1 MNVQTKHKINSTG
14 SMSVEV
20 SQEGNDS
27 VFKLYSYNTVV
38 GYVKNGKVVLVEGGY
53 STTTA
58 KHLAKYREQYGISKE
73 ETYEYNAFIMR
84 AYLDG
89 VDVSGGMNYKVIR
102 D

>member
-14 SMSVEV
+14 SMSVDISEDGAV
-20 SQEGNDS
+20 
-27 VFKLYSYNTVV
+27 KLYSYNTVV
-38 GYVKNGKVVLVEGGY
+38 GYVKNGKVVLVDGGY

>member
-14 SMSVEV
+14 SMSVDISEDGAV
-20 SQEGNDS
+20 
-27 VFKLYSYNTVV
+27 KLYSYNTVV